1 MIDLSKP
8 IKVVL
13 IEDDLEWLHSIQ
25 TIIKAE
31 NDIELVGYGSTEEDT
46 LRLAKDIDEID
57 IFLVDINLTG
67 AKLDG
72 IHAAYELQKLQ
83 SKNDKKWKVVMLTCL
98 GDKDV
103 IIKAFTAGA
112 VNYILKKDV
121 HNIANII
128 RSTYAGNFTAIEAM
142 LEDYRDLKYE
152 QQLTNLTQSERIVFD
167 MMEKGYSRQSIQ
179 KQLSKSNNTIKNQI
193 QSIFKKLSVKN
204 IKDAV
209 EKAKSGGLEK

>member
-1 MIDLSKP
+1 MSKP

-46 LRLAKDIDEID
+46 LRLAKDIDEVD

-83 SKNDKKWKVVMLTCL
+83 SENDKKWKVVMLTCL

-204 IKDAV
+204 IKDAI

>member
-46 LRLAKDIDEID
+46 LRLAKDIDEVD

-83 SKNDKKWKVVMLTCL
+83 SESDKKWKVVMLTCL

-204 IKDAV
+204 IKDAI

>member
-1 MIDLSKP
+1 MSKP

-46 LRLAKDIDEID
+46 LRLAKDIDEVD

-83 SKNDKKWKVVMLTCL
+83 SENDKKWKVVMLTCL

-121 HNIANII
+121 HNIAHII

-204 IKDAV
+204 IKDAI

>member
-46 LRLAKDIDEID
+46 LRLAKDIDEVD

>member
-1 MIDLSKP
+1 MSKP

-46 LRLAKDIDEID
+46 LRLAKDIDEVD

-204 IKDAV
+204 IKDAI